1 MELKNSNSVR
11 LELLCVDILNKKVK
25 RSMIKEYA
33 KTYLRL
39 LEIEKKEKE
48 RYERTLEKTV

>member
-25 RSMIKEYA
+25 RSMIKQYA

>member
-48 RYERTLEKTV
+48 KYERTLEKTI

>member
-11 LELLCVDILNKKVK
+11 LELLCIDILNKKVK

>member
-11 LELLCVDILNKKVK
+11 LELLCVDILNKKIK